1 MIIEKP
7 IIKMKEIKWKPK
19 KQNKYMYFVY
29 IYVRNCAKLQI
40 LYDMLYAI

>member
-7 IIKMKEIKWKPK
+7 ITKIKEIKWKPK